1 MSYVS
6 FLWKSSN
13 DHGIHSPFVFS
24 FISTTFYN
32 GSPLRELRSAKISG
46 PLHPRTLR
54 VLYKIIVN
62 RKAFKILVFG
72 AQAREITEQLR
83 AAAEMTKSQLFFSPL
98 ATVPGGVDLGII
110 TGTSAAEILEQWSAL
125 KLKPTQ
131 TALLCYPK
139 LTVIPR
145 RHVLASLAT
154 TTRGYRNHRYPLCR
168 YNRYAQRT
176 GKAALYHPPRKS
188 MAAMWH
194 WAHVNCG
201 TFRIVSRCK
210 S

>member
-62 RKAFKILVFG
+62 RKAFKILVLG
-72 AQAREITEQLR
+72 AQAREVTEQLR
-83 AAAEMTKSQLFFSPL
+83 AAAEITKSQLWFFSPL

-110 TGTSAAEILEQWSAL
+110 TGTSAAEILEQWERIKTETNPNS
-125 KLKPTQ
+125 
-131 TALLCYPK
+131 
-139 LTVIPR
+139 II
-145 RHVLASLAT
+145 VLPEIN
-154 TTRGYRNHRYPLCR
+154 RNH
-168 YNRYAQRT
+168 
-176 GKAALYHPPRKS
+176 AAARAWQTLQQLTDATVTIDTHFAGIIAMRKGQ
-188 MAAMWH
+188 AKQHFIIRPEKVWLRDVALGARKLW
-194 WAHVNCG
+194 G
-201 TFRIVSRCK
+201 LLG
-210 S
+210 